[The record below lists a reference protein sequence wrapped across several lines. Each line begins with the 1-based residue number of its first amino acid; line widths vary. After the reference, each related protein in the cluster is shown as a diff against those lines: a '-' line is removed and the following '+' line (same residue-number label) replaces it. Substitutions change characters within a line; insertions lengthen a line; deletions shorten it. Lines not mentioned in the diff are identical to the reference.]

1 MVEWW
6 YQAQLWFGV
15 AAGLLMVVMGLIGR
29 KPSGFSLAL
38 VAGSEFGLLMQL
50 IASITLVILGERAK
64 LDTWEFFGYL
74 IVALM
79 VPVAAAIWALI
90 DRNRWSTVV
99 MGAGVLTV
107 VVMLVRMQQIWS
119 GVPVSFAQ

>member
-1 MVEWW
+1 MLEWW

-15 AAGLLMVVMGLIGR
+15 VAGLLLVMMGLIGR

-99 MGAGVLTV
+99 MGAGILTV
-107 VVMLVRMQQIWS
+107 TVMLVRMQQIWS
-119 GVPVSFAQ
+119 GTPVSFA

>member
-1 MVEWW
+1 MLEWW

-15 AAGLLMVVMGLIGR
+15 IAGLLLVLMGLIGR

-38 VAGSEFGLLMQL
+38 VAGSEFGLTMQL
-50 IASITLVILGERAK
+50 IASITVVILGERAK

-79 VPVAAAIWALI
+79 VPIAAAIWALI

-107 VVMLVRMQQIWS
+107 VVMLVRMHQIWS
-119 GVPVSFAQ
+119 GEPVSFA

>member
-1 MVEWW
+1 MLEWW

-15 AAGLLMVVMGLIGR
+15 VAGLLLVMMGLIGR

-38 VAGSEFGLLMQL
+38 IAGSEFGLLMQL

-107 VVMLVRMQQIWS
+107 TVMLVRMQQIWS
-119 GVPVSFAQ
+119 GTPVSFS

>member
-1 MVEWW
+1 MLEWW

-15 AAGLLMVVMGLIGR
+15 VAGLLLVVMGLIGR

-50 IASITLVILGERAK
+50 IASITLVILGQRAK

-107 VVMLVRMQQIWS
+107 TVMLVRMQQIWS
-119 GVPVSFAQ
+119 GTPVSFS

>member
-1 MVEWW
+1 MLEWW

-15 AAGLLMVVMGLIGR
+15 VAGLLLVVMGLIGR

-38 VAGSEFGLLMQL
+38 IAGSEFGLLMQL

-90 DRNRWSTVV
+90 DRNRWSTLV
-99 MGAGVLTV
+99 MGAGILTV
-107 VVMLVRMQQIWS
+107 TVMLVRMQQIWS
-119 GVPVSFAQ
+119 GTPVSFS

>member
-1 MVEWW
+1 MLEWW

-15 AAGLLMVVMGLIGR
+15 VAGLLLVVMGLIGR

-50 IASITLVILGERAK
+50 IASIILVISGERAK

-79 VPVAAAIWALI
+79 VPVAAAIWALV

-99 MGAGVLTV
+99 MGAGILTV
-107 VVMLVRMQQIWS
+107 TVMLVRMQQIWS
-119 GVPVSFAQ
+119 GTPVSFS

>member
-1 MVEWW
+1 MLEWW

-15 AAGLLMVVMGLIGR
+15 VAGLLLVVMGLIGR

-79 VPVAAAIWALI
+79 VPVASAIWALI

-107 VVMLVRMQQIWS
+107 TVMLVRMQQIWS
-119 GVPVSFAQ
+119 GTPVSFS

>member
-1 MVEWW
+1 MLEWW
-6 YQAQLWFGV
+6 YQAQLWYGV
-15 AAGLLMVVMGLIGR
+15 AAGLLLVLMGLIGR

-50 IASITLVILGERAK
+50 IASITLVILGERAA

-74 IVALM
+74 IVAIM
-79 VPVAAAIWALI
+79 VPVGAAVWALVE
-90 DRNRWSTVV
+90 RSRWSTVI

-107 VVMLVRMQQIWS
+107 VVMLVRMHQIWT
-119 GVPVSFAQ
+119 GVPVSFA

>member
-1 MVEWW
+1 MLEWW

-15 AAGLLMVVMGLIGR
+15 SAGLLLVVMGLLGR

-107 VVMLVRMQQIWS
+107 TVMLVRMQQIWS
-119 GVPVSFAQ
+119 GTPASFA

>member
-1 MVEWW
+1 MLEWW

-15 AAGLLMVVMGLIGR
+15 IAGLLLVLMGLIGR

-38 VAGSEFGLLMQL
+38 VAGSEFGLAMQL
-50 IASITLVILGERAK
+50 IASITVVILGERAK

-79 VPVAAAIWALI
+79 VPIAAAIWALI

-107 VVMLVRMQQIWS
+107 VVMLVRMHQIWS
-119 GVPVSFAQ
+119 GEPVSFA

>member
-1 MVEWW
+1 MLEWW

-15 AAGLLMVVMGLIGR
+15 VAGLLLVVMGLIGR

-38 VAGSEFGLLMQL
+38 IAGSEFGLLIQL

-99 MGAGVLTV
+99 MGAGILTV
-107 VVMLVRMQQIWS
+107 TVMLVRMQQIWS
-119 GVPVSFAQ
+119 GTPVSFS

>member
-1 MVEWW
+1 MLEWW

-15 AAGLLMVVMGLIGR
+15 VAGLLLVVMGLIGR

-74 IVALM
+74 IVALV
-79 VPVAAAIWALI
+79 VPVASAIWALI

-99 MGAGVLTV
+99 MGAGILTV

-119 GVPVSFAQ
+119 GQALSLI

>member
-1 MVEWW
+1 MLEWW

-15 AAGLLMVVMGLIGR
+15 VAGLLLVMMGLIGR

-90 DRNRWSTVV
+90 DRNRWSTLV
-99 MGAGVLTV
+99 MGAGILTV
-107 VVMLVRMQQIWS
+107 TVMLVRMQQIWS
-119 GVPVSFAQ
+119 GTPVSFS

>member
-1 MVEWW
+1 MVECW

-15 AAGLLMVVMGLIGR
+15 VAGLLLVVMGLIGR

>member
-1 MVEWW
+1 MLEWW

-15 AAGLLMVVMGLIGR
+15 VAGLLLVVMGLIGR

-38 VAGSEFGLLMQL
+38 IAGSEFGLLIQL

-90 DRNRWSTVV
+90 DRNRWSTLV
-99 MGAGVLTV
+99 MGAGILTV
-107 VVMLVRMQQIWS
+107 TVMLVRMQQIWS
-119 GVPVSFAQ
+119 GTPVSFS

>member
-1 MVEWW
+1 MLEWW

-15 AAGLLMVVMGLIGR
+15 IAGLLLVVMGLIGR

-38 VAGSEFGLLMQL
+38 VVGSEFGLLLQL
-50 IASITLVILGERAK
+50 IVSITLVILGERAK

>member
-1 MVEWW
+1 MLEWW
-6 YQAQLWFGV
+6 YQAQLGFGV
-15 AAGLLMVVMGLIGR
+15 LAGLVLVFMGLIGR

-64 LDTWEFFGYL
+64 VDTWEFFGYL

-90 DRNRWSTVV
+90 DRNRWSTLV

-107 VVMLVRMQQIWS
+107 TVMLVRMQQIWS
-119 GVPVSFAQ
+119 GTPVSFS

>member
-1 MVEWW
+1 MLEWW

-15 AAGLLMVVMGLIGR
+15 VAGLLLVVMGLIGR

-38 VAGSEFGLLMQL
+38 IVGSEFGLLMQL
-50 IASITLVILGERAK
+50 IASIILVISGERAK

-79 VPVAAAIWALI
+79 VPAAAAIWALI

-99 MGAGVLTV
+99 MGAGILTV
-107 VVMLVRMQQIWS
+107 TVMLVRMQQIWS
-119 GVPVSFAQ
+119 GTPVSFS

>member
-15 AAGLLMVVMGLIGR
+15 VAGLLLVVMGLIGR

-38 VAGSEFGLLMQL
+38 VAGSEFGLLVQL

-79 VPVAAAIWALI
+79 VPAAAAIWALI

-99 MGAGVLTV
+99 MGAGILTV
-107 VVMLVRMQQIWS
+107 TVMLVRMQQIWS
-119 GVPVSFAQ
+119 GTPVSFS

>member
-1 MVEWW
+1 MLEWW

-15 AAGLLMVVMGLIGR
+15 VAGLLLVVMGLIGR

-64 LDTWEFFGYL
+64 LDTWEFFGYM

-90 DRNRWSTVV
+90 DRNRWSTLV

-107 VVMLVRMQQIWS
+107 TVMLVRMQQIWS
-119 GVPVSFAQ
+119 GTPVSFA

>member
-1 MVEWW
+1 MLEWW

-15 AAGLLMVVMGLIGR
+15 IAGLLLVVMGLIGR

-38 VAGSEFGLLMQL
+38 VAGSEFGLAMQL

-107 VVMLVRMQQIWS
+107 VVMLVRMHQIWS
-119 GVPVSFAQ
+119 GEPVSFA

>member
-1 MVEWW
+1 MLEWW

-15 AAGLLMVVMGLIGR
+15 VAGLLLVMMGLIGR

-99 MGAGVLTV
+99 MGAGILTV
-107 VVMLVRMQQIWS
+107 TVMLVRMQQIWS
-119 GVPVSFAQ
+119 GTPVSFS

>member
-1 MVEWW
+1 MLEWW

-15 AAGLLMVVMGLIGR
+15 SAGLLLVVMGLIGR

-107 VVMLVRMQQIWS
+107 TVMLVRMQQIWS
-119 GVPVSFAQ
+119 GTPVSFS

>member
-1 MVEWW
+1 MLEWW

-15 AAGLLMVVMGLIGR
+15 TAGLLLVVMGLLGR

-38 VAGSEFGLLMQL
+38 VAGSEFGLAMQL
-50 IASITLVILGERAK
+50 IASITVVILGERAK

-107 VVMLVRMQQIWS
+107 VVMLVRMHQIWS
-119 GVPVSFAQ
+119 GEPVSFA

>member
-1 MVEWW
+1 MLEWW

-15 AAGLLMVVMGLIGR
+15 AAGLLLVLMGLVGR

-50 IASITLVILGERAK
+50 IASITLVVLGERAVI
-64 LDTWEFFGYL
+64 DTWEFFGYL
-74 IVALM
+74 IVAIL
-79 VPVAAAIWALI
+79 VPVGTAIWALI

-107 VVMLVRMQQIWS
+107 VVMLVRMHQIWT
-119 GVPVSFAQ
+119 GVPVSFS

>member
-1 MVEWW
+1 MLEWW

-15 AAGLLMVVMGLIGR
+15 VAGLLLVFMGLVGR
-29 KPSGFSLAL
+29 KPSSFSLAL

-99 MGAGVLTV
+99 IGAGMLTV

-119 GVPVSFAQ
+119 GVPVSFA

>member
-1 MVEWW
+1 MLEWW

-15 AAGLLMVVMGLIGR
+15 IAGLLLVVMGLIGR

-38 VAGSEFGLLMQL
+38 VAGSEFGLAMQL
-50 IASITLVILGERAK
+50 IASITVVILGERAK

-79 VPVAAAIWALI
+79 VPIAAAIWALI

-107 VVMLVRMQQIWS
+107 VVMLVRMHQIWS
-119 GVPVSFAQ
+119 GEPVSFA

>member
-1 MVEWW
+1 MLEWW

-15 AAGLLMVVMGLIGR
+15 VAGLLLVVMGLIGR

-50 IASITLVILGERAK
+50 IASIILVISGERAK

-79 VPVAAAIWALI
+79 VPAAAAIWALI

-99 MGAGVLTV
+99 LGAGILTV
-107 VVMLVRMQQIWS
+107 TVMLVRMQQIWS
-119 GVPVSFAQ
+119 GTSVSFS

>member
-1 MVEWW
+1 MLEWW

-15 AAGLLMVVMGLIGR
+15 TAGVLLVLMGLVGR

-50 IASITLVILGERAK
+50 IASITLVVLGERAVI
-64 LDTWEFFGYL
+64 DTWEFFGYL
-74 IVALM
+74 IVAIL
-79 VPVAAAIWALI
+79 VPVGTAIWALV

-99 MGAGVLTV
+99 MGAGILTV
-107 VVMLVRMQQIWS
+107 VVMLVRMHQIWT
-119 GVPVSFAQ
+119 GVPVSFS